1 MITIIVL
8 FQFCQHFITH
18 YLHFF
23 RQQIQIIA
31 HLLLYFFFRNAA
43 DGSIRFIHTDVLD
56 IIQFTEDAQLGKLCD
71 TGEEHKTQIRITSFQ
86 RTIEIAHHIPKDRQ
100 ILFLMNNVK
109 KRSVVFINEDNDLPT
124 GLLANTADQSGE
136 TIIQSHFLTHF
147 AIHLFIPIQLN
158 TQHLLQTFLIH
169 MLRHAHVKV
178 KHRIPSPF
186 RLQLINGK
194 SLKQFLTTFK
204 IRMQCAGE
212 QTLAKAART
221 TQKHILRVEMR
232 HSINV
237 FRLIYIQIVLSADF
251 RESLYSYRI
260 KLPLLFHI
268 FLFTSK
274 LSSIPFT

>member
-1 MITIIVL
+1 MITVIVI
-8 FQFCQHFITH
+8 FQFRKHFFARHFHTHGQYIHVIIHLSQHFF
-18 YLHFF
+18 L
-23 RQQIQIIA
+23 
-31 HLLLYFFFRNAA
+31 A
-43 DGSIRFIHTDVLD
+43 DTTNSSIRSIHTDIFD
-56 IIQFTEDAQLGKLCD
+56 IIQFAEDAQLGKLCD